1 MSQKTLK
8 LCDVQVN
15 EKEFHTSKKVT
26 ALNLIDANQIALSEK
41 FKHNDKGSKYFIGC
55 EDNHIIRSSCIVLP
69 QMNGYIKYFENE
81 GKNMPFKI
89 GDGNV
94 LLKYD

>member
-26 ALNLIDANQIALSEK
+26 ALNLIDTNQIVPSDK

-55 EDNHIIRSSCIVLP
+55 EDNHIIRYSCIVLP

>member
-26 ALNLIDANQIALSEK
+26 ALNLIDTNQIVPSDK

-55 EDNHIIRSSCIVLP
+55 EDNHIIRSSWIVLP
-69 QMNGYIKYFENE
+69 QMSGYIKYFKNE
-81 GKNMPFKI
+81 GKDMSFKI
-89 GDGNV
+89 DDGNV
-94 LLKYD
+94 LINCN

>member
-1 MSQKTLK
+1 MSEKTLK
-8 LCDVQVN
+8 FCDVQVN

-26 ALNLIDANQIALSEK
+26 ALNLVDTNQIVLSDK
-41 FKHNDKGSKYFIGC
+41 FKLNDKGSKYFIGC
-55 EDNHIIRSSCIVLP
+55 EDNHIIRYSCIVLP